1 MLLMSM
7 QWVFVSAQNAKQ
19 DEKNTA
25 KTLASQIKTW
35 VDTDN
40 QALDG
45 LRVGVKQIGRFC
57 KTTLAPLK
65 NNDANPSLPIVI
77 FREEDRYST
86 ISSLAESNLAQ
97 LQKALSN
104 ATKEQKETCQKE
116 SKILSFLRE
125 LSQGKVCI
133 AINQRV
139 KRINELTNLA
149 IQWKQIHQERHQ
161 LFASLFSYE
170 NSGCTRPGFTEKI
183 FTEHEK
189 TFAYTQDPVF
199 KLFEKE
205 LALTL
210 SETFFPVTGNKP

>member
-1 MLLMSM
+1 MSM
-7 QWVFVSAQNAKQ
+7 QWIFVSAQNAKQ

-25 KTLASQIKTW
+25 KPLVSQIKSW
-35 VDTDN
+35 VDTDTE
-40 QALDG
+40 ALDG

-57 KTTLAPLK
+57 KTTLTPLN

-104 ATKEQKETCQKE
+104 ATKEQKEACQKG
-116 SKILSFLRE
+116 SNILSFLRE

-139 KRINELTNLA
+139 KRINELTTLA

-161 LFASLFSYE
+161 LFTSLFSYE

-183 FTEHEK
+183 FIEHEK

-210 SETFFPVTGNKP
+210 SETFIPAAGKKP